1 MSYEEYYFA
10 KLGETLAE
18 AHDRDMIE
26 FFKQRARTII
36 ISTSQIPQEYVRKL
50 RLILEDENEDYQK
63 TLSKAI

>member
-1 MSYEEYYFA
+1 MNYEDYYFA
-10 KLGETLAE
+10 RIGEALAE
-18 AHDRDMIE
+18 AHDRDIIE

-36 ISTSQIPQEYVRKL
+36 ISTSHIPQEYVRKL